1 MMAKKKRISK
11 EIIDQL
17 HSPDAIKEWCKAYK
31 VNEPG
36 DEPNTKAAFGI
47 PFEKSGILPYGWPV
61 NPYDKDAYFWDQLGL
76 SCLFS
81 DFFQNK
87 ARYCNTDKCWY
98 IFDSEI
104 GWQKDVGRKKLKK
117 LVLEFKRK
125 LLYAESLIDNGKA
138 KESFH
143 KNFYGMLL
151 TDSQYHALADASSE
165 DYSFSTSEMDTA
177 IDILAVQNGVIKL
190 NRDGTFD
197 FHTFIPEDMTTMHMA
212 TVYDPKA
219 KCPTWER
226 FINEV
231 LGGDQEIIRFFKIFI
246 GQTLYGHNDQK
257 AFGILYGP
265 STNNGK
271 TTLVK
276 TLKGLYGDYAVAS
289 DHEMLA
295 QKKRK
300 TVGDSQE
307 LARTKG
313 TRLVTISEPNQDM
326 IVDVALLKNLTGNS
340 EISVRF
346 LNQNSFSFIPGF
358 TPLIDTNHKLWMR
371 DRTIFDRGSV
381 ILFEFN
387 QVFTGNNADSS
398 MDEKLRQEYPGIL
411 NWMLEGWADYCAAA
425 PNGRNWIIPKSMADT
440 LNEYSH
446 ESDSMEQF
454 ISETYTVTGNRKDS
468 LYPKEA
474 YRMYCNWCHDNGK
487 QHKSNTL
494 FQNEF
499 KKHLTDMLRE
509 KLNITGEYNENFS
522 RTKDSQSNRYYWGIT
537 CK

>member
-1 MMAKKKRISK
+1 
-11 EIIDQL
+11 
-17 HSPDAIKEWCKAYK
+17 
-31 VNEPG
+31 
-36 DEPNTKAAFGI
+36 
-47 PFEKSGILPYGWPV
+47 
-61 NPYDKDAYFWDQLGL
+61 
-76 SCLFS
+76 
-81 DFFQNK
+81 
-87 ARYCNTDKCWY
+87 
-98 IFDSEI
+98 
-104 GWQKDVGRKKLKK
+104 
-117 LVLEFKRK
+117 
-125 LLYAESLIDNGKA
+125 
-138 KESFH
+138 
-143 KNFYGMLL
+143 
-151 TDSQYHALADASSE
+151 
-165 DYSFSTSEMDTA
+165 
-177 IDILAVQNGVIKL
+177 
-190 NRDGTFD
+190 
-197 FHTFIPEDMTTMHMA
+197 MA

-387 QVFTGNNADSS
+387 QVFTGSNADSS

-425 PNGRNWIIPKSMADT
+425 PSGRNWIIPKSMADT

-468 LYPKEA
+468 LYPKDA
-474 YRMYCNWCHDNGK
+474 YRMYCSWCHDNGK